1 MWGSLSLGVGGL
13 PSPFV
18 AAIMPDGGDPQTM
31 TARDL
36 MRKTSPLAPGDGV
49 SRAAALLRE
58 EGTTA
63 LAVVDDGRP
72 VGLVTEE
79 TVLGLLASLPAELLL
94 SDKARTTPV
103 ESVMAPAPLVQADL
117 PAQLTVQHLAASHL
131 EAAVVVDS
139 LGAYQG
145 IVTKRDALA
154 AVASAL
160 APRSIGGLATPLGV
174 HLTTGSVRS
183 GPGDLGLL
191 LTGASITLL
200 YLAARLCV
208 HGMAWLAGKAWPQV
222 PLLSLRLAQS
232 SDASEAYFGQL
243 FGWRLGMTALEILIF
258 FLLLRLGP
266 LSSTHA
272 AEHQVVHAIERGFP
286 LEPEAVQ
293 RMPRVHAR
301 CGTNLIASLF
311 VLFAGAEI
319 VLSVITGSPRE
330 LASLW
335 LVAGMGTVV
344 LAMIAARRRLGPLLQ
359 FLFTT
364 KRPSRKRVEAAI
376 RVAEKLLQ
384 RHRAAGELRGTRP
397 RRLWNMGLLQV
408 AAGAVASGYAAK
420 LVSDWLMLGL
430 WGGL

>member
-1 MWGSLSLGVGGL
+1 
-13 PSPFV
+13 
-18 AAIMPDGGDPQTM
+18 
-31 TARDL
+31 
-36 MRKTSPLAPGDGV
+36 MRKIPPLAPGDGV
-49 SRAAALLRE
+49 GRAAAMLRE

-63 LAVVDDGRP
+63 LAVVQDGRP

-79 TVLGLLASLPAELLL
+79 KVLGLLASLPAELLV
-94 SDKARTTPV
+94 SEKALATPV
-103 ESVMAPAPLVQADL
+103 ESVMTLAPLVQADV
-117 PAQLTVQHLAASHL
+117 PAQLTVQHLAASDL

-139 LGAYQG
+139 DGRYQG

-154 AVASAL
+154 ALAGAL
-160 APRSIGGLATPLGV
+160 TPRSIGGLATPLGV
-174 HLTTGSVRS
+174 HLTTGSVRA

-191 LTGASITLL
+191 LTGASISLL

-208 HGMAWLAGKAWPQV
+208 HGMAWLAEKVWPQV

-232 SDASEAYFGQL
+232 SDASEVYFAQL
-243 FGWRLGMTALEILIF
+243 FWWRLGMAALEIFVF
-258 FLLLRLGP
+258 FLLLRLAP

-272 AEHQVVHAIERGFP
+272 SEHQVVHAIERGLP

-293 RMPRVHAR
+293 RMPRVHPR

-319 VLSVITGSPRE
+319 VLSVITGSSRE

-335 LVAGMGTVV
+335 LVAGTGTVI
-344 LAMIAARRRLGPLLQ
+344 LAMVAARRRLGPLLQ

-364 KRPSRKRVEAAI
+364 RPASRKRVEAAI
-376 RVAEKLLQ
+376 KVAEKLLQ
-384 RHRAAGELRGTRP
+384 RHRTAGELRGARL

-408 AAGAVASGYAAK
+408 AAGAVATGYAAK